1 MKRKL
6 TMMLMCMMMAVT
18 ALAQTAI
25 SGTVISAQDG
35 EPVIGA
41 AVKVKGAS
49 QGVVTNI
56 DGKFSINVEAG
67 KTLVF
72 SYVGMQT
79 KEAAAK
85 NGMTITLAAD
95 ETTLDEVMVV
105 AYGTTTK
112 KSFTGSAS
120 SLRAG
125 DLSLE
130 KASLVKSLEGKMAGV
145 NVGGST
151 GDPGADQKIQIR
163 GIGSINGSTQ
173 PLYVVDGIP
182 VLSDRNDMTSGL
194 KSQSILS
201 TINPDDIESM
211 TVLKDAAAASLYG
224 SRAANGVIIITTKR
238 GKAGGT
244 KITYDGEVG
253 WSNIAVPS
261 ALKMMNAKQL
271 KQYWQDAFQ
280 GYFVT
285 YENMSEEEARE
296 AAIAEINTP
305 WEEGGYFH
313 DPTCAT
319 STDWSKEIYHN
330 GLQTNHQVG
339 MSGGTENT
347 QFFASFGYNKV
358 EGTVKGSEFERYS
371 GRLNL
376 DHKVN
381 N

>member
-6 TMMLMCMMMAVT
+6 TMMLLCIMTAVT
-18 ALAQTAI
+18 ALAQSAI

-41 AVKVKGAS
+41 AVKVKGET

-56 DGKFSINVEAG
+56 DGKFTINVEAG

-151 GDPGADQKIQIR
+151 GDPGADR
-163 GIGSINGSTQ
+163 TA
-173 PLYVVDGIP
+173 
-182 VLSDRNDMTSGL
+182 SGL
-194 KSQSILS
+194 
-201 TINPDDIESM
+201 
-211 TVLKDAAAASLYG
+211 AH
-224 SRAANGVIIITTKR
+224 
-238 GKAGGT
+238 
-244 KITYDGEVG
+244 
-253 WSNIAVPS
+253 
-261 ALKMMNAKQL
+261 
-271 KQYWQDAFQ
+271 
-280 GYFVT
+280 
-285 YENMSEEEARE
+285 ENEQEDR
-296 AAIAEINTP
+296 
-305 WEEGGYFH
+305 
-313 DPTCAT
+313 
-319 STDWSKEIYHN
+319 
-330 GLQTNHQVG
+330 
-339 MSGGTENT
+339 
-347 QFFASFGYNKV
+347 
-358 EGTVKGSEFERYS
+358 GSEPGS
-371 GRLNL
+371 
-376 DHKVN
+376 D
-381 N
+381 